1 MSPGFFCLVLWRSAF
16 QAPRA
21 HRVYPGTA
29 YPVIVAAL
37 RSAFQAHNACT
48 NCALRVG
55 GGACP
60 MA

>member
-37 RSAFQAHNACT
+37 RSAFQALDTNA
-48 NCALRVG
+48 
-55 GGACP
+55 
-60 MA
+60 